1 MFLIECF
8 LKETSPA
15 KRKCGEGVGIARVR
29 LGNRTYHTWLSVVSC
44 QTASGFG
51 VLHSCQQA
59 SRAWGNTQAKTLDPT
74 GRVRYLLT
82 KNTPLCIIR
91 TNMAHGIFIT
101 GTGTEIG
108 KTVIAGGLAAS
119 LKQSGTNVGVM
130 KPISSGDTA
139 DAQFLKHAA
148 QVDDALSSI
157 NPIYLRH
164 PLAPSVAARIENR
177 EIDLPC
183 IETAFAALQQKYD
196 FVIVE
201 GVGGIAVPI
210 QDDFLVAHLISRL
223 QLPVLIVAEAG
234 LGTLN
239 HTLLTVAF
247 AQQFGL
253 QIAGIVLNRLS
264 PEAAGLAEATNPVE
278 IEKLTNIPVI
288 GVVPYEKR
296 LDTAYPDPVFLADF
310 MNQHIA
316 WRKLGIL

>member
-1 MFLIECF
+1 M
-8 LKETSPA
+8 
-15 KRKCGEGVGIARVR
+15 
-29 LGNRTYHTWLSVVSC
+29 
-44 QTASGFG
+44 
-51 VLHSCQQA
+51 
-59 SRAWGNTQAKTLDPT
+59 TQ
-74 GRVRYLLT
+74 
-82 KNTPLCIIR
+82 
-91 TNMAHGIFIT
+91 GIFIT

-119 LKQSGTNVGVM
+119 FKHAGTNVGVM

-139 DAQFLKHAA
+139 DAQYLKHAA
-148 QVDDALSSI
+148 QVDDELASI
-157 NPIYLRH
+157 NPIYLRN

-177 EIDLPC
+177 EIDLSG
-183 IETAFAALQQKYD
+183 IETAFTALQQKYD

-210 QDDFLVAHLISRL
+210 RDDFLVAHLIH
-223 QLPVLIVAEAG
+223 QLELPILIVAQAG

-253 QIAGIVLNRLS
+253 QIAGIVLNKHT
-264 PEAAGLAEATNPVE
+264 PETTGLAEATNPVE
-278 IEKLTNIPVI
+278 IEKLTDIPVI

-296 LDTAYPDPVFLADF
+296 LDTASPDPAFLADF

-316 WRKLGIL
+316 WRKLGIF

>member
-1 MFLIECF
+1 
-8 LKETSPA
+8 
-15 KRKCGEGVGIARVR
+15 
-29 LGNRTYHTWLSVVSC
+29 
-44 QTASGFG
+44 
-51 VLHSCQQA
+51 
-59 SRAWGNTQAKTLDPT
+59 
-74 GRVRYLLT
+74 
-82 KNTPLCIIR
+82 
-91 TNMAHGIFIT
+91 MAQGIFIT

-108 KTVIAGGLAAS
+108 KTVVAGGLAAA

-148 QVDDALSSI
+148 QVDDELVSI

-177 EIDLPC
+177 EIDLRC
-183 IETAFAALQQKYD
+183 VEAAFTALQQKYD

-201 GVGGIAVPI
+201 GVGGIAVPLR
-210 QDDFLVAHLISRL
+210 DDFLVVHLIHQLR
-223 QLPVLIVAEAG
+223 LPVLIVAQAG

-253 QIAGIVLNRLS
+253 QIAGIVLNKHA
-264 PEAAGLAEATNPVE
+264 PAVAGLAEATNPVE
-278 IEKLTNIPVI
+278 IEKLTDIPVI

-296 LDTAYPDPVFLADF
+296 LDTAQPDPAFLADF